1 MDSYQTQCILA
12 GRVKN
17 SGCDAILG
25 WEACRRDLNACNASQ
40 MAQMVA
46 FEQAFVR
53 TFRASAAAA
62 AHASPGSSG
71 FLYSCHNHVAGDSPL
86 FSEVVVGNRAM
97 SAAVGE

>member
-1 MDSYQTQCILA
+1 
-12 GRVKN
+12 
-17 SGCDAILG
+17 
-25 WEACRRDLNACNASQ
+25 

-86 FSEVVVGNRAM
+86 FSEVVVGNRTM
-97 SAAVGE
+97 GAAVGE